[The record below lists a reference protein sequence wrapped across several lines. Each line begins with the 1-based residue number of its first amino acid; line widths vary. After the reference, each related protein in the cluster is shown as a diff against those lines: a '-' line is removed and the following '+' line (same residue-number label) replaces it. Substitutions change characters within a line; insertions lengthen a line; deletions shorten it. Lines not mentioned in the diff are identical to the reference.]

1 MDLTEDLVRKRL
13 RSVKDPEL
21 NLNIMDLGL
30 VYDVQVQGSEVDV
43 KMTLTSPGCPSGPEI
58 MTEAEQTIRGIEG
71 VTDAR
76 IELVWEP
83 YWTPERIDPRVRAFL
98 GL

>member
-1 MDLTEDLVRKRL
+1 MDVTEDLVRKRL

-21 NLNIMDLGL
+21 NLNIIDLGL
-30 VYDVQVQGSEVDV
+30 VYDVQVQGGEVDV
-43 KMTLTSPGCPSGPEI
+43 KMTLTSHGCPSGPEI
-58 MTEAEQTIRGIEG
+58 MTDAEQTIRGIEG